1 MAKIIFDLSGNSGL
15 VEKYQGDIDGV
26 STPNIRY
33 QGATGQLAEGI
44 INPLKRTGFTSAANT
59 NFETLVDGLMI
70 GSFVYDTDN
79 DDIYAAELGTK
90 IYRLDGSDDLSFTTI
105 LNTTDSYE
113 ISDMDL
119 YEINGIKSLVYSA
132 NYKESTKNYKL
143 GTTATDKYDY
153 WRLTDGTQSFSP
165 AVTGFGNGYFVSAG
179 SGQSTLLI
187 SQNGNLWSSTSGVSG
202 QTTVAFVGYLND
214 RWIIAAT
221 NGTNRIGYSY
231 DLSNFSSVTTGDAQL
246 WQGGAYGNGIYVLV
260 GAVAGAKNIAYSIN
274 GVTWTTILVGA
285 INFRSVSFGAGLFVG
300 VGDSGAIYTSP
311 DGIVWTVRVSPIA
324 NSWTSVTYGNGLFMT
339 VGNGASSKVI
349 YSNDGITWTASTEM
363 DLDTPVQVAYGDGY
377 FLSICSGSIIY
388 KSINGVTW
396 TKLIIS
402 NLTMNSRTI
411 TYGNGYFLVTEYTD
425 SGINQTF
432 TSTSEVEIES
442 VTQNKATLGFIS
454 LENNKG
460 IHVANSPA
468 KKVYPTTYD
477 TQFISWNSAQTITSF
492 NQKLGQRINKVNIA
506 DQKIDKLRLGLISN
520 VNEDTTIKVSVH
532 DATIPYTGN
541 VYSTTFTVSSADNFV
556 YKEYYIDFGLL
567 PDLVNYNYACITIE
581 LYDITQ
587 TTLDGEIKWVSTP
600 INSSL
605 HEGAIL
611 YNGASWTTNTQ
622 SFSFDFSVIKSELKD
637 WTSKYITN
645 AFQIDLTTDIN
656 FIRKADNG
664 FLYWF
669 TDNLVHSVDG
679 GVSGGALGILRKN
692 LLLFPAYLRITDA
705 IDARS
710 RMFIALQSTTRDLE
724 ALAASANIIG
734 VYVWDRLSSVTNFRD
749 FVAIPGIKEIK
760 SLFIDSTGT
769 VNAICIG
776 NDKFVQL
783 RQYTGNEFKLIKTL
797 GTQAYPASQ
806 RGINSINNVSY
817 WFGQDG
823 ILYLYGS
830 VMPGGEKELYKFA
843 TLGTDIT
850 TAGAVITA
858 DNSSGLGNIKILASY
873 KTDTE
878 EGIKF
883 FSPYG
888 TGYNTGNS
896 FYTQVKIL
904 PSLSTIKNIRVL
916 HLKDLRTV
924 LDESLQFEDGVVF
937 DFQDGLPITIFS
949 FSQDEVVA
957 ELSCFT
963 NMNSV
968 AEWTRNITLRDL
980 QRGYIEKEYN
990 QNNVNSIQFKV
1001 TWLNKAYSL
1010 GDFMPMYIEVNIAD
1024 ENRPISR

>member
-1 MAKIIFDLSGNSGL
+1 MAKIIYDLSGNSGL

-33 QGATGQLAEGI
+33 QGNGGQLAEGI

-59 NFETLVDGLMI
+59 NFERLVDGLMI

-79 DDIYAAELGTK
+79 DDIYAAEIGTK
-90 IYRLDGSDDLSFTTI
+90 IYKLDGSDDLSYTTI
-105 LNTTDSYE
+105 LDTTSSYE

-119 YEINGIKSLVYSA
+119 YEVNGIKSLVYSA
-132 NYKESTKNYKL
+132 NYKESTKSYQL
-143 GTTATDKYDY
+143 GSTATDKYDY

-165 AVTGFGNGYFVSAG
+165 GTTGYGNGYFVSG
-179 SGQSTLLI
+179 GTGQSTLLV
-187 SQNGNLWSSTSGVSG
+187 SQDGNSWSSVSGVSG
-202 QTTVAFVGYLND
+202 QTTVGFIGYLND
-214 RWIIAAT
+214 RWISAAT
-221 NGTNRIGYSY
+221 AGTNRIGYSY
-231 DLSNFSSVTTGDAQL
+231 DLSTFSSVTTGDTQL
-246 WQGGAYGNGIYVLV
+246 WQGGAYGNSTYVLV
-260 GAVAGAKNIAYSIN
+260 GAVGGAKNVAYSTN
-274 GVTWTTILVGA
+274 GITWTTILIGA
-285 INFRSVSFGAGLFVG
+285 ISFRSVSFGAGLFVG
-300 VGDSGAIYTSP
+300 VGDTGAIYTSP
-311 DGIVWTVRVSPIA
+311 DGITWTVRVSPA
-324 NSWTSVTYGNGLFMT
+324 VNNWTSVTYGNGLFVT
-339 VGNGASSKVI
+339 VSSGGTGRAI
-349 YSNDGITWTASTEM
+349 YSSDGITWTASTSM
-363 DLDTPVQVAYGDGY
+363 DADAPLQVAYGDGY
-377 FLSICSGSIIY
+377 FLSVCSGAVIY
-388 KSINGVTW
+388 KSTDGITW

-402 NLTMNSRTI
+402 NLTMSGRTI
-411 TYGNGYFLVTEYTD
+411 AYGNGFFLVTEFGD
-425 SGINQTF
+425 NDINQTF
-432 TSTSEVEIES
+432 TSTIEVEIES
-442 VTQNKATLGFIS
+442 TTKNKATLGFIS
-454 LENNKG
+454 LDEDKG
-460 IHVANSPA
+460 IYVASSQA
-468 KKVYPTTYD
+468 KKVYPTTYN
-477 TQFISWNSAQTITSF
+477 TQTIEWNSAQTITSV
-492 NQKLGQRINKVNIA
+492 NQRLGQRVNKVNII
-506 DQKIDKLRLGLISN
+506 DSKIEKIRIGLISE
-520 VNEDTTIKVSVH
+520 VDEDTVVKVSVH
-532 DATIPYTGN
+532 DATVPYTGN
-541 VYSTTFTVSSADNFV
+541 VYSTTFTISSTDNLV
-556 YKEYYIDFGLL
+556 YKEYYLDFGTL
-567 PDLVNYNYACITIE
+567 PELANYNYACLTIE

-611 YNGASWTTNTQ
+611 YNGTAWSVNTQ
-622 SFSFDFSVIKSELKD
+622 SFSFDFSVIKSELKN

-679 GVSGGALGILRKN
+679 GVSGGSLGILRKN

-705 IDARS
+705 VDARS
-710 RMFIALQSTTRDLE
+710 RMFIALQSTTRDQE

-734 VYVWDRLSSVTNFRD
+734 VYIWDRLSSVTNFRD
-749 FVAIPGIKEIK
+749 FIAIPGIKEIK

-797 GTQAYPASQ
+797 GTQAYPTSQ

-830 VMPGGEKELYKFA
+830 VMPGGDKELYKFA
-843 TLGTDIT
+843 SLGTDIT
-850 TAGAVITA
+850 TTGAVMTA
-858 DNSSGLGNIKILASY
+858 DNSTGLGNIKILASY
-873 KTDTE
+873 KTALE

-888 TGYNTGNS
+888 TDYNTGNS
-896 FYTQVKIL
+896 FYTQIKIL

-937 DFQDGLPITIFS
+937 DFQDGLPITTFS
-949 FSQDEVVA
+949 FSQDEIVA
-957 ELSCFT
+957 ELSCFI
-963 NMNSV
+963 NMNST
-968 AEWTRNITLRDL
+968 AEWTRNITLLDL

-990 QNNVNSIQFKV
+990 KNNVNSIQFKV

-1010 GDFMPMYIEVNIAD
+1010 GDFMPMYIEVNTA
-1024 ENRPISR
+1024 EEQRPVSK